1 MRIRF
6 CFFFKETPPPPLHYT
21 LSKREKKIR
30 SGVQQDQASLPSQ
43 RDFFSLGDWG
53 EGGVVFIFQSML
65 LIIGKQN
72 TIKKEKAPRE
82 GCLNLLKECAYI
94 SSLFNCVGET

>member
-6 CFFFKETPPPPLHYT
+6 CFFNPPPLHYT

-43 RDFFSLGDWG
+43 KGFFFLGDWG
-53 EGGVVFIFQSML
+53 EGGVIFIFQSML
-65 LIIGKQN
+65 LIIEKQN

>member
-6 CFFFKETPPPPLHYT
+6 CFFNPPPLYYT

-43 RDFFSLGDWG
+43 MVFFFPGDWG
-53 EGGVVFIFQSML
+53 EGGVIFIFQSML
-65 LIIGKQN
+65 LIIEKQN

>member
-6 CFFFKETPPPPLHYT
+6 CFFKETPSPPSPLHPFQT
-21 LSKREKKIR
+21 WKKKIR

-43 RDFFSLGDWG
+43 KDFFSLGDWG
-53 EGGVVFIFQSML
+53 EGVVIFIFQPIL

-82 GCLNLLKECAYI
+82 GCFNLLKECAYI
-94 SSLFNCVGET
+94 SSQFNCVGET

>member
-1 MRIRF
+1 M
-6 CFFFKETPPPPLHYT
+6 K
-21 LSKREKKIR
+21 KKIR
-30 SGVQQDQASLPSQ
+30 SGVQHDQASLPSQ
-43 RDFFSLGDWG
+43 KDFFSIGDWG
-53 EGGVVFIFQSML
+53 EGGVIFIFQSML